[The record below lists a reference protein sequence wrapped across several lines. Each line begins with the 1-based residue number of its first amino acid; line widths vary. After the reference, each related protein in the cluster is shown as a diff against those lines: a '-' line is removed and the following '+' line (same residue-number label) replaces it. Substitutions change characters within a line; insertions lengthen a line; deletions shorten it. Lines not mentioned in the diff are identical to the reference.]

1 MDTRT
6 REQFFECVCR
16 TCMHD
21 LVEEFSFNVNF
32 KPEQRWHS
40 LFDKIEECE
49 FLPAVELL
57 STTVPQI
64 EVHLNDELPKKI
76 CRKCL
81 ERMQSIF
88 RFQQMCLQS
97 DKHMRNLIAS
107 GNVDVKVMT
116 TDGSFENETKPND
129 FLAQEYFVNATE
141 QRIDAET
148 VNALPETLNSSA
160 AADPLQADD
169 SRCEIIEP
177 CNNDESN
184 GKDREDEAPLTAF
197 SIKLEEVKRETD
209 AKQNNFSATNNCSL
223 CNKSF
228 KGPRALKAHLR
239 CHKKMTDNKLP
250 KYTCE
255 ICNKTYDARRSLTR
269 HTNIRHSIEKPTKIP
284 KKPAVPKPNKTQKK
298 HLCEI
303 CDKTFTRSTTLRE
316 HLLIHTNTER
326 SYLCPECGKA
336 FAKES
341 HLKNHCLRHSD
352 VAAFECPHCPKR
364 FRTRN
369 DVSKHKVIHQEIKK
383 HICDVCGDR
392 FVKRHQLTVH
402 KRYHTGIKPYKCD
415 YCDMRFVSK
424 YNNRL
429 HMRTHTGEKPYQCKY
444 CERAF
449 AQSNDHMKHL
459 RTHIGDNVYRCELC
473 PSAFRLASELRVHF
487 ATHKNEDG
495 DTREQNLKALK
506 EAEARL
512 QLKLAKKQTNA

>member
-209 AKQNNFSATNNCSL
+209 AKQNNL
-223 CNKSF
+223 
-228 KGPRALKAHLR
+228 
-239 CHKKMTDNKLP
+239 
-250 KYTCE
+250 
-255 ICNKTYDARRSLTR
+255 
-269 HTNIRHSIEKPTKIP
+269 HSIEKPTKIP